1 MKHGLP
7 NPPAPTTHSL
17 TQRTGLLWGLP
28 VRGVTRDVSF
38 CVWLLS
44 LRTVT
49 SGSVHVMAGGR
60 TSFLPEAGSHSGVW
74 TDHTVF
80 TLHLSVDTQWFP
92 SCGHRGRCCW
102 CATTG
107 VQVYVQVPAFRPF
120 RLIPRSGISGS
131 YGNFIFNLLEEASQC
146 FPRRLHRFLFP
157 PAGHEVPV
165 SPRRHQPG
173 YFYCCLFVF
182 IITILRGVRCYLTV
196 ALT

>member
-1 MKHGLP
+1 M
-7 NPPAPTTHSL
+7 
-17 TQRTGLLWGLP
+17 
-28 VRGVTRDVSF
+28 RGVTRDVSF
-38 CVWLLS
+38 CVWLPS
-44 LRTVT
+44 LHTVT
-49 SGSVHVMAGGR
+49 SGSVHAVAGGR

-80 TLHLSVDTQWFP
+80 TLHLSVDTQVVSLLWP
-92 SCGHRGRCCW
+92 LWTMLLVCNHGL
-102 CATTG
+102 
-107 VQVYVQVPAFRPF
+107 QVYVQVPAFRPF

-165 SPRRHQPG
+165 SPHRHQPG
-173 YFYCCLFVF
+173 YFYCCFFVF

-196 ALT
+196 ALTSFSNG